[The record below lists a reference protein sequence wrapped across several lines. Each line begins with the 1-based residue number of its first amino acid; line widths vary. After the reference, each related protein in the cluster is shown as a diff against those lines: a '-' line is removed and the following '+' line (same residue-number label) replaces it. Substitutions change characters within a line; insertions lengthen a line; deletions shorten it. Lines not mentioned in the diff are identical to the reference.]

1 MRNYDVVFNIYLKG
15 SSNENHMNPQD
26 PLYHKPKSIVA
37 AKNILYA
44 TIFLGIINVVINEMT
59 PGLGNASTIEG
70 IVISGVTLAVIFVL
84 TRQIGMGRKWA
95 RTVFLVL
102 FILGIVLFPFA
113 LGAVFRISLLLGIL
127 EIFEAILQAIA
138 LIFLFSQDSTVWFNK
153 IRSWR
158 ANEPQPVQHEQP

>member
-1 MRNYDVVFNIYLKG
+1 
-15 SSNENHMNPQD
+15 MNLQD
-26 PLYHKPKSIVA
+26 PLFHKPKSIVA

-44 TIFLGIINVVINEMT
+44 MIFLGIINVVINEMT

-70 IVISGVTLAVIFVL
+70 IVITGITLAVIFVL

-102 FILGIVLFPFA
+102 FILGIIIFPFA

-127 EIFEAILQAIA
+127 EVFEAVLQAIA
-138 LIFLFSQDSTVWFNK
+138 LIFLFSKDSTIWFNK
-153 IRSWR
+153 IHSWQ
-158 ANEPQPVQHEQP
+158 ANEPRPVQHQQP